1 MNYNQFQRTLLL
13 LGDSSFNQ
21 LRKAHVM
28 VIGCG
33 AVGSFAIEA
42 LARAGVGH
50 LTLVDG
56 DIVQETNIN
65 RQLCATHDTL
75 GQPKTEVLK
84 NRIDT
89 ICPDTQVSTFQLFF
103 NEESAEKIFKT
114 KPDFVIDAID
124 ILTDKATLITLLQ
137 KNGIPFISSM
147 GAALKTDFSKIKI
160 TTLNQTTVCPLASRL
175 RKLLKERNADLSFPC
190 VFSTE
195 KPIKANE
202 PGRQMGSL
210 VSITGIFGLI
220 LANETILKLTQNER

>member
-50 LTLVDG
+50 LTLVD
-56 DIVQETNIN
+56 
-65 RQLCATHDTL
+65 DTF
-75 GQPKTEVLK
+75 GQPKTDVLK

-89 ICPDTQVSTFQLFF
+89 ICPDTQVSSFQLFF

-114 KPDFVIDAID
+114 KPDFDIAAID
-124 ILTDKATLITLLQ
+124 TRTDKATLITLLQ
-137 KNGIPFISSM
+137 KNDIPFISSM